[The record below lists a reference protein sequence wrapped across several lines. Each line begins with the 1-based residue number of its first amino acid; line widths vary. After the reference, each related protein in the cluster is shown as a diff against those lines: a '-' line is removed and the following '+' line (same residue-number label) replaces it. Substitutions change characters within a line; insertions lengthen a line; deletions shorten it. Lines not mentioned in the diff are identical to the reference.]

1 MTLVMIRHVAEADLI
16 RLVKE
21 GKHSAMRELYDRHI
35 RYLTAVAARYVGDDA
50 LRDVLQES
58 FIKIY
63 TSIGRF
69 EYRGAGSLRAW
80 LARIV
85 VNTALDSLNDE
96 IKFSTQPLHE
106 NIPQDE
112 EPPTDDVEIEVIHSL
127 IRSLPTGYRTIFNL
141 YVFEEQSHREIASR
155 LGITESTSASQL
167 HRAKAILAQK
177 IKEYKQQNTRRYEQP
192 MER

>member
-1 MTLVMIRHVAEADLI
+1 MIQHVAEADLI
-16 RLVKE
+16 GLVKE

-50 LRDVLQES
+50 LHDVLQES

-80 LARIV
+80 LSRIV
-85 VNTALDSLNDE
+85 VNTALDSLDKE
-96 IKFSTQPLHE
+96 MKFSTQPLHE
-106 NIPQDE
+106 NIPQEE
-112 EPPTDDVEIEVIHSL
+112 EPPTDDIEIEVIHRL

>member
-1 MTLVMIRHVAEADLI
+1 MIRHVAEADLI

-63 TSIGRF
+63 TAIGRF
-69 EYRGAGSLRAW
+69 EYRGAGSLKAW

-106 NIPQDE
+106 NIPQEEE
-112 EPPTDDVEIEVIHSL
+112 EPPTDDVEIEVIHNL

-177 IKEYKQQNTRRYEQP
+177 IKEYKQQNTQRYEQP